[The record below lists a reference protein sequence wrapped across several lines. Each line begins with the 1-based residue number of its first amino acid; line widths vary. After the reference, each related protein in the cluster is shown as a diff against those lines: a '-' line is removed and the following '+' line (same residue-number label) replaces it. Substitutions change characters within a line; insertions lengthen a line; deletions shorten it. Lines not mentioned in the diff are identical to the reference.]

1 MKLAYLLNTYPMTS
15 TTFIRREIEA
25 VERTGFEVTRFAV
38 RRWPERLADPDDT
51 REVEKTHYILG
62 KSAFCLVRAFLMVA
76 MLHPRGL
83 AKAAA
88 ATLRLSMAAHGNRL
102 RPFAYLVQAAYL
114 LLQTRQAEITH
125 IHAHFS
131 TNSAAVAML
140 CRLLGGPTYSF
151 TVHGPDELMDPASLS
166 LDLKVRHARSVVAIT
181 EYCRARILE
190 NIAEDLAS
198 RVWIVP
204 CGLDFSV
211 FPSQPPAA
219 ATRQELVCVGRLCP
233 AKGQTHI
240 PGAVA
245 LLQERF
251 PELRVRLIGDGESR
265 GEIERAIARHGVGDK
280 VQLVGWGSNEQV
292 RDAITQ
298 SKALLLPSFHEGLP
312 IVIMEAFALYR
323 PVITTRV
330 AGIPELVDS
339 SCGWLVEPGNEQDLA
354 DAIADAISLQP
365 AQLDRM
371 GAEGRRRVESR
382 HDIDVIAPA
391 LLRTLGWPGIRLVS
405 TSGGAAERRGAATF
419 DPPQAQRSTA
429 LR

>member
-25 VERTGFEVTRFAV
+25 VERAGLKVTRFAV

-51 REVEKTHYILG
+51 RELDKTHYIMG
-62 KSAFCLVRAFLMVA
+62 RSAFFLVRAFLLVA
-76 MLHPRGL
+76 MRQPRGL
-83 AKAAA
+83 ASAAA
-88 ATLRLSMAAHGNRL
+88 ATLGLSRAARGNRL

-114 LLQTRQAEITH
+114 FLQARNAGITH

-131 TNSAAVAML
+131 TNAAAVAML

-151 TVHGPDELMDPASLS
+151 TVHGPDELMDPASLN
-166 LDLKVRHARSVVAIT
+166 LNLKVRHARSVVAIT
-181 EYCRARILE
+181 AYCRDRILE
-190 NIAEDLAS
+190 NIEKNLAS
-198 RVWIVP
+198 RVFIVP
-204 CGLDFSV
+204 CGLNFSV
-211 FPSQPPAA
+211 FPSQPPAPA
-219 ATRQELVCVGRLCP
+219 PTQELVCVGRLCP
-233 AKGQTHI
+233 QKGQTHI

-251 PELRVRLIGDGESR
+251 PGLRVRLIGDGESR
-265 GEIERAIARHGVGDK
+265 GEIERAIARHRVGDK
-280 VQLVGWGSNEQV
+280 VQLVGWGSNQQV

-298 SKALLLPSFHEGLP
+298 AKALLLPSFHEGLP

-323 PVITTRV
+323 PVITTRI

-339 SCGWLVEPGNEQDLA
+339 SCGWLVEPGNEQELA
-354 DAIADAISLQP
+354 DAMADAISLHP

-382 HDIDVIAPA
+382 HDIDAIAPA
-391 LLRTLGWPGIRLVS
+391 LLRNLGWTGFRRVS
-405 TSGGAAERRGAATF
+405 TSGGPADERGPAKLG
-419 DPPQAQRSTA
+419 PPLAQRSTA

>member
-25 VERTGFEVTRFAV
+25 VERAGVEVTRFAV
-38 RRWPERLADPDDT
+38 RRWSERLVDPDDT
-51 REVEKTHYILG
+51 REMGKTHYIMG
-62 KSAFCLVRAFLMVA
+62 RSAFRLIRSFLLVA
-76 MLHPRGL
+76 MLHWRGL
-83 AKAAA
+83 AAAAA
-88 ATLRLSMAAHGNRL
+88 ATLSLSMAARGNRL
-102 RPFAYLVQAAYL
+102 RPFGYLVQAAYL
-114 LLQTRQAEITH
+114 FQQAQRAGITH

-131 TNSAAVAML
+131 TNATAVAML

-190 NIAEDLAS
+190 NIATDLAS
-198 RVWIVP
+198 RVWVVP

-211 FPSQPPAA
+211 FHSQPPSPV
-219 ATRQELVCVGRLCP
+219 TRQELVCVGRLCP
-233 AKGQTHI
+233 QKGQIHI

-251 PELRVRLIGDGESR
+251 PGLRVRLIGDGESR

-280 VQLVGWGSNEQV
+280 VQLVGWGSNQQV

-298 SKALLLPSFHEGLP
+298 AKALLLPSFHEGLP
-312 IVIMEAFALYR
+312 IVIMESFALYR

-339 SCGWLVEPGNEQDLA
+339 SCGWLVEPGDERDLA
-354 DAIADAISLQP
+354 DAMADAISLHP

-371 GAEGRRRVESR
+371 GGEGRRRVEHR
-382 HDIDVIAPA
+382 HDTDTIAPA
-391 LLRTLGWPGIRLVS
+391 LLRTLGWPGVCLVS
-405 TSGGAAERRGAATF
+405 TSRSPAEKRGPTKLGT
-419 DPPQAQRSTA
+419 PQAQRSTA